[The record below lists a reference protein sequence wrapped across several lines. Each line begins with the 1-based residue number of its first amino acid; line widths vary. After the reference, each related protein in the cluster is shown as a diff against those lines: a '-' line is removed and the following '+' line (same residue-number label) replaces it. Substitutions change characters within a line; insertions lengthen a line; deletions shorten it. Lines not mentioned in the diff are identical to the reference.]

1 MQWFSKNI
9 LYQPTVRKHLGLLF
23 IGYVL
28 GIMIYSFVN
37 FNTLQ
42 SSKELYLSGLLGVL
56 IIYSVVF
63 TNTILNRFVPYKKVP
78 GIRILLG
85 IIWTLILSF
94 SLVYSS
100 FLLYSK
106 YHDYSI
112 TQEQQTDL
120 LIKLGILLFCA
131 SVLYNIIYFA
141 LYAYS
146 NYARGQVMEL
156 KLERKQAELQLMTLK
171 SQLSPHFLFNSM
183 NALAALFHKDVE
195 KAEAFIRAL
204 AKSYQY
210 TLSNYKTTLVS
221 LKEELD
227 FVNAYLY
234 LIKTRFGDGVIVKV
248 DLADAILISKIP
260 PLTIQLLIENAVK
273 HNVFNVNKPLTINLK
288 SEENSLV
295 INNTKTETKTQL
307 CSTKVGL
314 KNIISRYELITDK
327 SVKIINDKDFTVK
340 IPIIK

>member
-1 MQWFSKNI
+1 MQWLSKNI
-9 LYQPTVRKHLGLLF
+9 LYQPTVKKHLSLLF

-28 GIMIYSFVN
+28 GILIYSFVN

-42 SSKELYLSGLLGVL
+42 NGKEFYLSGLLGILVL
-56 IIYSVVF
+56 YSVVF
-63 TNTILNRFVPYKKVP
+63 SNSFLNRFVPFKKVP
-78 GIRILLG
+78 GIRILVG

-94 SLVYSS
+94 SLVFGS
-100 FLLYSK
+100 FLGYNK
-106 YHDYSI
+106 FHGYMV
-112 TQEQQTDL
+112 TQEQQTNL

-141 LYAYS
+141 LYAYN

-171 SQLSPHFLFNSM
+171 AQLSPHFLFNSM
-183 NALAALFHKDVE
+183 NALSALFQKDVE
-195 KAEAFIRAL
+195 KAEIFIRAL
-204 AKSYQY
+204 ANSYQY

-227 FVNAYLY
+227 FVNAYLF
-234 LIKTRFGDGVIVKV
+234 LIKTRFGDGVVVKV
-248 DLADAILISKIP
+248 DLEDAILRSKIP

-273 HNVFNVNKPLTINLK
+273 HNVFDANRPLTINLK
-288 SEENSLV
+288 SEENSLI
-295 INNTKTETKTQL
+295 INNIKTEKKPQFG
-307 CSTKVGL
+307 STKIGL

-327 SVKIINDKDFTVK
+327 TVKVINDKDFTVK